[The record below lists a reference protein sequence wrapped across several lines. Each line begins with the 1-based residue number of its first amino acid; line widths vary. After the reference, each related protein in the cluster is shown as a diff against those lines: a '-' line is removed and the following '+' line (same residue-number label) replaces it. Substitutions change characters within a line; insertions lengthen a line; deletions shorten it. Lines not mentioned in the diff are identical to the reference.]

1 MLRNHINLHT
11 IYILLHA
18 PNKTHMNNSLESA
31 NPVDRGGR
39 QGLATGLD
47 LHRKTVAELK
57 QIIGALE
64 IPTRRISTMKK
75 HELRQHIERFLLEAS
90 SLAVIGRFVALY
102 KQTFFTRLLAKLRGD
117 VIGTLEL
124 CVNETDFYTL
134 EPLRNIPHEQYY
146 SVFENGFWYGFDIFS
161 LNCLISKR
169 GARFSVVN
177 SAINPYTRTPFGEE
191 TRLRVLRIMRVMKI
205 QRHINKKR
213 APSIVQEEKEPASEP
228 PIEFPMIPLNYNNNI
243 IAQQAH
249 NNRFMGNN
257 IYPPRPTL
265 SALQCQMLD
274 HLMEMRHN
282 QPTIDSRITQLFME
296 IDYLG
301 NYTDSRWFRDLTTN
315 GAIRLFNFLQD
326 FWENQRHMS
335 PEVKWQ
341 ICSLTGSPFYN
352 IFIVNFNAL
361 TRDEIVEACVLVM
374 ENMVFTGC
382 DEDARKLGAMQV
394 LMNLA
399 NVSDDARRSL
409 PWF

>member
-1 MLRNHINLHT
+1 
-11 IYILLHA
+11 
-18 PNKTHMNNSLESA
+18 MNNSLESA
-31 NPVDRGGR
+31 NPVDRGRSPGFGTR
-39 QGLATGLD
+39 LVTGLD

-57 QIIGALE
+57 QIIGAMD
-64 IPTRRISTMKK
+64 IPTRRISAMKK

-90 SLAVIGRFVALY
+90 SIAVIGRFIALY
-102 KQTFFTRLLAKLRGD
+102 RQAFFNRLLAKLRSEFQ
-117 VIGTLEL
+117 GTIDN

-161 LNCLISKR
+161 LHILMAKR

-177 SAINPYTRTPFGEE
+177 SAINPYTRTPFDTN
-191 TRLRVLRIMRVMKI
+191 TRLRVMRVIRLMKI
-205 QRHINKKR
+205 LRQMKKKR
-213 APSIVQEEKEPASEP
+213 APSLVSTESTEEVSRDP
-228 PIEFPMIPLNYNNNI
+228 PVEEEIEVPPSNTIF
-243 IAQQAH
+243 QANSSH

-257 IYPPRPTL
+257 IYPQRATL
-265 SALQCQMLD
+265 SESQCQILD
-274 HLMEMRHN
+274 HLMELRHS
-282 QPTIDSRITQLFME
+282 QTTIESRITQLFME

-301 NYTDSRWFRDLTTN
+301 NYTDSRWFSGLTTN
-315 GAIRLFNFLQD
+315 RAIQLFHFLQD
-326 FWENQRHMS
+326 FWENQRNLS
-335 PEVKWQ
+335 QEVKWQ

-352 IFIVNFNAL
+352 IFIVNFNEL
-361 TRDEIVEACVLVM
+361 TREEIMEACVLVM

-399 NVSDDARRSL
+399 NVSEDARRSL